1 MKGHEYSC
9 LGVAFRGQ
17 NEGNCKTTDQ
27 IDGYKKNNKNQFTTF
42 KSRRKLHQR
51 WLVFML
57 VLYAG

>member
-27 IDGYKKNNKNQFTTF
+27 IDGYKKNNKNQFTIF
-42 KSRRKLHQR
+42 KS
-51 WLVFML
+51 
-57 VLYAG
+57 